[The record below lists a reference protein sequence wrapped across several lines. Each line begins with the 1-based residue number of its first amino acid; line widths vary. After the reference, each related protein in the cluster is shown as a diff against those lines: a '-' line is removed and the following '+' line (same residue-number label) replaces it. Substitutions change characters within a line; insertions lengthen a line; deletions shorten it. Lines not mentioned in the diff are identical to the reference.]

1 MMRAPTLIAP
11 CRSRIASR
19 FFFMFLEDI
28 AIRTIA
34 QMPTSTATVTQV
46 HMITSLLIA
55 VIIFYPPYRNM
66 VCLSANHVLFVTVTN
81 QSPDFSKTLATA
93 YNPEIYLLAFPVI
106 LSVSLI
112 FLYTDK
118 V

>member
-1 MMRAPTLIAP
+1 
-11 CRSRIASR
+11 
-19 FFFMFLEDI
+19 
-28 AIRTIA
+28 
-34 QMPTSTATVTQV
+34 
-46 HMITSLLIA
+46 
-55 VIIFYPPYRNM
+55 M